1 MKLSWRRGLGG
12 LFAILLAGLSV
23 SAARADL
30 IYVTNAG
37 NGMIGEYTTA
47 GAAVNPA
54 LLTGLSSPY
63 GIAVLGSS
71 LFVAEQGSGKVDEY
85 DATTL
90 KLLASVSGLSSP
102 AGVAVLGSSLFV
114 AEQGSGK
121 VDEYDATT
129 LKLLASVSGLSS
141 PAGVAVLGSS
151 LFVVNSGNGTIDE
164 YDATTLKLVKAGRVT
179 GLGGGPYGIAVLGA
193 DLFVVNNGS
202 GTIGEYD
209 AATGAAVNP
218 ALITGLSSPRFLATA
233 PVVIPE
239 PSTLALLGACLAGLA
254 FRRYR
259 RTG

>member
-1 MKLSWRRGLGG
+1 MKLSWGRG

-37 NGMIGEYTTA
+37 SGMIGEYTTA

-63 GIAVLGSS
+63 GIAVSSSS
-71 LFVAEQGSGKVDEY
+71 LFVAQQGAGTIDEY

-90 KLLASVSGLSSP
+90 KLLASISGLSSP
-102 AGVAVLGSSLFV
+102 AGVAVSSSSLFV
-114 AEQGSGK
+114 AEQGAGK
-121 VDEYDATT
+121 IDEYDATT
-129 LKLLASVSGLSS
+129 LKLLASISGLSS
-141 PAGVAVLGSS
+141 PAGVAVSGSS

-164 YDATTLKLVKAGRVT
+164 YAATTLKLVKAGRVT
-179 GLGGGPYGIAVLGA
+179 GLGGGPYGIAVSGA

-218 ALITGLSSPRFLATA
+218 ALLTGLSSPRFLAIA
-233 PVVIPE
+233 AVVIPE
-239 PSTLALLGACLAGLA
+239 PSTLALLGAGLAGLA

-259 RTG
+259 RIG